1 MKIVQDDLT
10 DPNVIA
16 LVRAHLLEL
25 AGHSPEES
33 CHALDLDALRGPG
46 MTFWS
51 VWEGDTI
58 AGCGALKALDDTHG
72 EIKSMRTAGTHLR
85 RGVAAK
91 LLDHIIHE
99 ARTRGFERLSLETGP
114 HDLFAPARSL
124 YARFGFET
132 CPPFGPYRE
141 DPYSVFMTRALDGPE
156 DYNAPSK
163 SSCRQ
168 AS

>member
-1 MKIVQDDLT
+1 MKIIEDDLSSDAT
-10 DPNVIA
+10 IA
-16 LVRAHLLEL
+16 LIRAHVTEL

-33 CHALDLDALRGPG
+33 CHALDLEALRAPG
-46 MTFWS
+46 LTFWS
-51 VWEGDTI
+51 VWEDDTI
-58 AGCGALKALDDTHG
+58 AGCGALKALDETHG

-91 LLDHIIHE
+91 LLDHIIRQ
-99 ARTRGFERLSLETGP
+99 ARMRGFKRLSLETGTP
-114 HDLFAPARSL
+114 AVFAPARSL

-132 CPPFGPYRE
+132 CPPFGSYCE
-141 DPYSVFMTRALDGPE
+141 DPYSVFMTKSLDGPG
-156 DYNAPSK
+156 DNAPSK

>member
-1 MKIVQDDLT
+1 MKILQDDLSGAAT
-10 DPNVIA
+10 IA
-16 LVRAHLLEL
+16 LIRDHVTDL

-33 CHALDLDALRGPG
+33 CHVLDLEALRAPDI
-46 MTFWS
+46 TFWS
-51 VWEGDTI
+51 VWEDEEL
-58 AGCGALKALDDTHG
+58 AGCGALKALDATHG
-72 EIKSMRTAGTHLR
+72 EIKSMRTASTHLR

-91 LLDHIIHE
+91 LLDHIIRE
-99 ARTRGFERLSLETGP
+99 AGARGFQRLSLETGP

-141 DPYSVFMTRALDGPE
+141 DPYSVFMTKSLDGP
-156 DYNAPSK
+156 DYSAPSK